1 MIPRRVPPT
10 RAANRAALAVL
21 ALLAL
26 LAVGCVPVTS
36 TGSGS
41 TSTSSST
48 STSTSTTTS
57 TSTSTSTT
65 TSTTTTTTTGPPLP
79 DELGFAVV
87 GDAGNAS
94 VTQQQVADQI
104 ASWATTHR
112 VDAVLTAGDNVY
124 PDGDPADYAAAI
136 DTPYAALAPR
146 PFWPALGNHD
156 VQTGHGADELAH
168 LGITADVPGTGAYER
183 DVTQGSVTVQLLFA
197 DSNAITQTQTTWLAD
212 RLVAGTFDWRV
223 VLFHHPAWS
232 CGPHGNNATVIA
244 QWVPALDA
252 HADLVLQGHDHL
264 YEHFDRTAGDHTVP
278 YLVTGGGGAPLYDS
292 GTCTATP
299 TRTAWKKRHHFLW
312 IDATDTGLSVTV
324 VARTGEVLDLFSLAA

>member
-1 MIPRRVPPT
+1 MLT
-10 RAANRAALAVL
+10 VL
-21 ALLAL
+21 ALV
-26 LAVGCVPVTS
+26 AVGCVPISPTS
-36 TGSGS
+36 SSS
-41 TSTSSST
+41 TSTSSSSST
-48 STSTSTTTS
+48 STST
-57 TSTSTSTT
+57 
-65 TSTTTTTTTGPPLP
+65 TTTTATGPAV
-79 DELGFAVV
+79 DEVGVAVV

-104 ASWATTHR
+104 TSWATSHR
-112 VDAVLTAGDNVY
+112 VDALLTAGDNVY
-124 PDGDPADYAAAI
+124 PDGDPADYTATI

-146 PFWPALGNHD
+146 PLWPALGNHD

-183 DVTQGSVTVQLLFA
+183 ELIQGTVTVQLLFA
-197 DSNAITQTQTTWLAD
+197 DSNAITQAQTTWLAD

-244 QWVPALDA
+244 QWVPVLDA

-264 YEHFDRTAGDHTVP
+264 YEHFDRSTGGRTVP
-278 YLVTGGGGAPLYDS
+278 YLVTGGGGASLYDS

-299 TRTAWKKRHHFLW
+299 TRTAWAKRHHFLW

-324 VARTGEVLDLFSLAA
+324 VARTGDVLDQLTLAV